1 MEEGRDRPPL
11 PNALCLHSPRKGTYL
26 MCQCALLSLT
36 YTIKLI
42 DNAEKEINV
51 SKNYCNYVKRNKI
64 SFDYK
69 C

>member
-1 MEEGRDRPPL
+1 
-11 PNALCLHSPRKGTYL
+11 
-26 MCQCALLSLT
+26 MCQCALLALT

-69 C
+69 CWNCQIKQNKDINR